1 MDAVLPGQ
9 SPHFA
14 GESRRLLTVSLKH
27 GDTFFLVT
35 MKKENENRLPQAR
48 GYVSVRYR
56 ESEAIAFSLEFLID
70 FDSGERR
77 YDKAIYPSGASVFAL
92 EQALPAKPAKEP
104 MRGERCGFL

>member
-14 GESRRLLTVSLKH
+14 GESRRLLTVSLKY
-27 GDTFFLVT
+27 GDTF
-35 MKKENENRLPQAR
+35 Q
-48 GYVSVRYR
+48 VRYR

-77 YDKAIYPSGASVFAL
+77 YDRAIGLLGAPVIHIGAGSSC
-92 EQALPAKPAKEP
+92 QT
-104 MRGERCGFL
+104 G